1 MRMKIN
7 KNYIELFCTLKNDVH
22 TFQPKKKSLFKY
34 LNNMI
39 SNSSTLCLN

>member
-22 TFQPKKKSLFKY
+22 TFQPRNKVY
-34 LNNMI
+34 
-39 SNSSTLCLN
+39 SNT